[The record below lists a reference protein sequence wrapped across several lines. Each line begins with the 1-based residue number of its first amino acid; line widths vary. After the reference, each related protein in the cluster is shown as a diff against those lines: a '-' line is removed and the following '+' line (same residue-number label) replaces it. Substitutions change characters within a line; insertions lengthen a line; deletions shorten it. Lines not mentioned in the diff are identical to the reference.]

1 MARKWKRAYN
11 NFVNDCRDWFSRL
24 GAQQN
29 SLVSSKKG
37 RIRMILAGVGAAG
50 ILAASYYAA
59 GYFRMQDYG
68 MRAKLA
74 YDAKSYKDALENY
87 QLLADAGNSEAMFR
101 TAEMYLSGQGT
112 VKNASRGIKYLR
124 MAADRGSVEASLRLG
139 LLYFAP
145 AGESRTCVEHNYRLA
160 REWLE
165 KAGKQPEALLALGT
179 IYQRGLGVPKDEL
192 RSQNYFDEWART
204 YMIKAEQGDPEAQYQ
219 MGLYFTDGIRHAA
232 DDERAIHWYELSAKQ
247 DYVKALE
254 ALASIYTL
262 GGTKIKPDPAKA
274 EAVFQDL
281 IRIYE
286 KNARS
291 GDVDALLALGDI
303 YQSGVGIPRDYAKSV
318 DYLIQAIEKNSP
330 AAMLTLA
337 NLLESGLVVNRVVYQ
352 REKQEKERN
361 ANAARIR
368 KQMEELRLKKE
379 EEARRAQEEAERAAR
394 AAENPDSAETPDVP
408 QNAEGAAPDANP
420 EAIAEGAVTL
430 IPDTPDTPDLPET
443 PADPDS
449 DADANHN
456 ADADAAA
463 PAEDTLLIPD
473 DEFSSSWS
481 EDQVSYPGMPD
492 PVQVDFPEY
501 YTAEKLRQ
509 LAHEEKVKRAG
520 TGDVTMMKELA
531 FDALSDFGSGDG
543 FEYGA
548 NYSDAINWF
557 TRASQAGE
565 DAEAMFELGHI
576 YQTAEDRSIRNNA
589 LADAWY
595 QKSADLCYT
604 PAYIGLGSLYGAKN
618 TGIEDA
624 RVSHSWYEKAAKLGN
639 QDAQMALA
647 HAFAEGGRGAQPDF
661 REALKWLLVVRISLE
676 KAGDTK
682 SRQYQDILKLEDDF
696 EYHLQ
701 PEEINEARAAADNMH
716 EIYGTDW

>member
-1 MARKWKRAYN
+1 MAKKWKRAFNY
-11 NFVNDCRDWFSRL
+11 FVNDCRDWFSRL

-37 RIRMILAGVGAAG
+37 RIRMLLAGLGTVGV
-50 ILAASYYAA
+50 LAACYFAA
-59 GYFRMQDYG
+59 GYFKMQDYE
-68 MRAKLA
+68 MRAKMA
-74 YDAKSYKDALENY
+74 YSAKSYKDALENY
-87 QLLADAGNSEAMFR
+87 QMLADAGNSEAMFR
-101 TAEMYLSGQGT
+101 TAEMYLTGQGT

-124 MAADRGSVEASLRLG
+124 MAADRGSLEAALRLG

-165 KAGKQPEALLALGT
+165 KAGNQPEALLALGT
-179 IYQRGLGVPKDEL
+179 IFQRGLGVPKDEL
-192 RSQNYFDEWART
+192 RSQHYFDEWARS
-204 YMIKAEQGDPEAQYQ
+204 YMVKAEQGDPEAQYQ
-219 MGLYFTDGIRHAA
+219 MGLYFTDGIRHVA

-262 GGTKIKPDPAKA
+262 GGAKIKPDPAKA

-286 KNARS
+286 KNAQS
-291 GDVDALLALGDI
+291 GDIDALLALGDI
-303 YQSGVGIPRDYAKSV
+303 YQSGVGIPQDYAKSV
-318 DYLIQAIEKNSP
+318 NYLIQAIEKNSP
-330 AAMLTLA
+330 VAMLTLA
-337 NLLESGLVVNRVVYQ
+337 DLLESGLVVNRVVYQ
-352 REKQEKERN
+352 RERLEKERN

-368 KQMEELRLKKE
+368 KQMEDLRLKKE
-379 EEARRAQEEAERAAR
+379 EEARRAREEAERAAL
-394 AAENPDSAETPDVP
+394 AAENPDVTENPDVAQNPAGETP
-408 QNAEGAAPDANP
+408 AANP
-420 EAIAEGAVTL
+420 DDSVGGPVTVL
-430 IPDTPDTPDLPET
+430 PQESDLPET
-443 PADPDS
+443 PTAP
-449 DADANHN
+449 DADVN
-456 ADADAAA
+456 ADT
-463 PAEDTLLIPD
+463 PAEDALLIPED
-473 DEFSSSWS
+473 GFSSSWT
-481 EDQVSYPGMPD
+481 EDQVSYPGMQD

-501 YTAEKLRQ
+501 YTADKLRQ
-509 LAHEEKVKRAG
+509 LAHEEKIKRAG

-531 FDALSDFGSGDG
+531 FDALSGFGSSDS

>member
-1 MARKWKRAYN
+1 M
-11 NFVNDCRDWFSRL
+11 NDCRDWFSRL
-24 GAQQN
+24 GAQKN
-29 SLVSSKKG
+29 SLVSSRKG
-37 RIRMILAGVGAAG
+37 RVRMLLAGIGAAG
-50 ILAASYYAA
+50 VIAVSYFAA
-59 GYFRMQDYG
+59 GYFKMQDYEA
-68 MRAKLA
+68 RAKMA
-74 YDAKSYKDALENY
+74 YSAKSYRDALENY
-87 QLLADAGNSEAMFR
+87 QHLADAGNSEAMFR
-101 TAEMYLSGQGT
+101 TADMYLSGQGT
-112 VKNASRGIKYLR
+112 VKNASRGLKYLR
-124 MAADRGSVEASLRLG
+124 MAADRGSLEAALRLG

-179 IYQRGLGVPKDEL
+179 IYQRGLGVPRDEL
-192 RSQNYFDEWART
+192 RAQNYFDEWART

-232 DDERAIHWYELSAKQ
+232 DDERAIHWYELSARQ

-262 GGTKIKPDPAKA
+262 GGSKIKPDPAKA
-274 EAVFQDL
+274 DAVFQDL

-286 KNARS
+286 KNARG

-303 YQSGVGIPRDYAKSV
+303 YRSGVGIPQDYAKSV
-318 DYLIQAIEKNSP
+318 SYLIQAIEKNSP

-337 NLLESGLVVNRVVYQ
+337 DLLDSGQVVNRVIYQ
-352 REKQEKERN
+352 REQLEKERN

-379 EEARRAQEEAERAAR
+379 EEARRAREEAERAAQ
-394 AAENPDSAETPDVP
+394 AAENPDGTENP
-408 QNAEGAAPDANP
+408 AAAASPGSEAPAPEPEDAAGSPVTILP
-420 EAIAEGAVTL
+420 EN
-430 IPDTPDTPDLPET
+430 PDLPET
-443 PADPDS
+443 PAEPDS
-449 DADANHN
+449 DAN
-456 ADADAAA
+456 ADA
-463 PAEDTLLIPD
+463 PAEDSILIPED
-473 DEFSSSWS
+473 DEFASSRT
-481 EDQVSYPGMPD
+481 EDAVSYPGMPD

-509 LAHEEKVKRAG
+509 LAHEEKIKLAG
-520 TGDVTMMKELA
+520 IGDVTIMKELA
-531 FDALSDFGSGDG
+531 FDALSGVGTGDS

-548 NYSDAINWF
+548 NYSDAIKWF

-676 KAGDTK
+676 KAGDTR